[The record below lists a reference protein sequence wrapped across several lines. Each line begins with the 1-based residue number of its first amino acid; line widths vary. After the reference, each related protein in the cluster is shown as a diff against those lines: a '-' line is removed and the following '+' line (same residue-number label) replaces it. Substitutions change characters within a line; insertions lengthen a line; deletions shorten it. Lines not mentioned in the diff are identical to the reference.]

1 MDDPYS
7 GRGIYLCG
15 YLDLPLDYSNSSDE
29 RVTRLAVTKFQ
40 VSGLARITTRS
51 DPRGTSKSPA
61 GRKSERTI
69 VIEPGGPGASGTR
82 EVWQE
87 AEGLTERFSS
97 GQFDVLGWDPRGVN
111 TSLPSLACFP
121 HDSYRDHWTLRSW
134 PDAAQIL
141 FELEA
146 GNATLATALIER
158 SWHDPT
164 VSHPP
169 RTPSSA
175 ELPWLVICA
184 DAYDVP
190 QPDDGLLWW
199 DRLWTNMTARSWIS
213 GSVQLTNVL
222 QCRHFNH
229 YWPNPPGVYR
239 GDLNHTLSN
248 PVLLISGTHDPAT
261 PLNNARKLLGEMG
274 PNAQLVVH
282 HGLERIGQTVQILL
296 GRHT

>member
-1 MDDPYS
+1 MKTLALMDRQRWVIRNNWPTCAIASLIIVAMLHLYWSFGFHIYKISITTVSTANSIQTHLTSPYGGFPSPSDPFHFIPCTNSTLPPLLDSPDPQHTWAGLFDPDPHHWSWGKSIIINNKDSERTMDDPYS

-111 TSLPSLACFP
+111 TSLPSLACFH
-121 HDSYRDHWTLRSW
+121 HDLYRDHWTLRSW
-134 PDAAQIL
+134 PRCCT
-141 FELEA
+141 
-146 GNATLATALIER
+146 NAVRTR
-158 SWHDPT
+158 SRKCYA
-164 VSHPP
+164 SN
-169 RTPSSA
+169 S
-175 ELPWLVICA
+175 
-184 DAYDVP
+184 
-190 QPDDGLLWW
+190 
-199 DRLWTNMTARSWIS
+199 
-213 GSVQLTNVL
+213 
-222 QCRHFNH
+222 
-229 YWPNPPGVYR
+229 
-239 GDLNHTLSN
+239 LNR
-248 PVLLISGTHDPAT
+248 AFM
-261 PLNNARKLLGEMG
+261 A
-274 PNAQLVVH
+274 
-282 HGLERIGQTVQILL
+282 
-296 GRHT
+296 